1 MNTLRNIIM
10 NPIVMITVFDD
21 GNDEFKSFPNEWKI
35 TKKMFNGGK
44 VELTNIHDNTIKLKS
59 ISAWKTRV
67 KNCSENMP
75 N

>member
-1 MNTLRNIIM
+1 MNKTGEII
-10 NPIVMITVFDD
+10 VFDD

-44 VELTNIHDNTIKLKS
+44 VELTNIHDNTIKIKS

-67 KNCSENMP
+67 KDCSQDMP